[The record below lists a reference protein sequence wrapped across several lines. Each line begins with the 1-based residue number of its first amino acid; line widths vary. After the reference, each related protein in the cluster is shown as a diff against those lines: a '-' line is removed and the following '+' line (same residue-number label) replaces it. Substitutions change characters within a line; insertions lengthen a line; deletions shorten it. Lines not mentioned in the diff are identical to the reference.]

1 MLTSYIEQEMFHLV
15 EDTYSRV
22 EGNLIKSGQIRDSW
36 YSMIFN
42 IVVLVV
48 VLGFFV
54 LFLYSN
60 HGVEKE
66 KENIEFKPQPWLNA
80 VRNVPGTD
88 YGQVPQT
95 EIRGGIS
102 GIVHRGSEATF

>member
-1 MLTSYIEQEMFHLV
+1 MFHLV

-22 EGNLIKSGQIRDSW
+22 EGNLIKSGKIRDSW

-42 IVVLVV
+42 VVVLVV
-48 VLGFFV
+48 VVGGFV
-54 LFLYSN
+54 MFLYSN
-60 HGVEKE
+60 HGTQIE

-88 YGQVPQT
+88 YGQIPQT

-102 GIVHRGSEATF
+102 GIINRRSAAAF

>member
-1 MLTSYIEQEMFHLV
+1 MFHLV

-36 YSMIFN
+36 YSFFFN
-42 IVVLVV
+42 IVVLVL
-48 VLGFFV
+48 VLGGFIF
-54 LFLYSN
+54 FLYSN
-60 HGVEKE
+60 HGVQQEKD
-66 KENIEFKPQPWLNA
+66 NIEFKPQPWLNA

-88 YGQVPQT
+88 YGQIPQT

-102 GIVHRGSEATF
+102 GIVNRGSAATF

>member
-1 MLTSYIEQEMFHLV
+1 MFHLV

-22 EGNLIKSGQIRDSW
+22 EGNLIRSGQIRDSW

-42 IVVLVV
+42 VVSLIIVVG
-48 VLGFFV
+48 GFV
-54 LFLYSN
+54 YFLYYN
-60 HGVEKE
+60 KGLEVE

-88 YGQVPQT
+88 YGQIPQT

-102 GIVHRGSEATF
+102 GIVNRGSSATF

>member
-80 VRNVPGTD
+80 VRNVPDTD

-102 GIVHRGSEATF
+102 GIVNRTSAATF

>member
-1 MLTSYIEQEMFHLV
+1 MFHLV

-42 IVVLVV
+42 IVALTIVV
-48 VLGFFV
+48 GGFIY
-54 LFLYSN
+54 FLYCN
-60 HGVEKE
+60 HGTHIE

-80 VRNVPGTD
+80 VRNVPKTD
-88 YGQVPQT
+88 YRQVPQT

-102 GIVHRGSEATF
+102 GIINRGSAAEF

>member
-1 MLTSYIEQEMFHLV
+1 MFHLV

-22 EGNLIKSGQIRDSW
+22 EGNLIRSGQIKDSW
-36 YSMIFN
+36 YSFFFN
-42 IVVLVV
+42 IIMLTLVV
-48 VLGFFV
+48 GSFV
-54 LFLYSN
+54 YFLYYN

-88 YGQVPQT
+88 YGQIPQT
-95 EIRGGIS
+95 EIRGGIQ
-102 GIVHRGSEATF
+102 GIVNRGSEATF

>member
-1 MLTSYIEQEMFHLV
+1 MV

-36 YSMIFN
+36 YSFIFN
-42 IVVLVV
+42 IVVLVLV
-48 VLGFFV
+48 VGGFIY
-54 LFLYSN
+54 FLYYN
-60 HGVEKE
+60 HGTHQE

-88 YGQVPQT
+88 YGQIPQT

-102 GIVHRGSEATF
+102 GIVNRGSAATF

>member
-1 MLTSYIEQEMFHLV
+1 MFHLV

-36 YSMIFN
+36 YSFIFN
-42 IVVLVV
+42 IVVLVSV
-48 VLGFFV
+48 VGGFV
-54 LFLYSN
+54 YFLYYN
-60 HGVEKE
+60 RGLEAE

-88 YGQVPQT
+88 YGQIPQT

-102 GIVHRGSEATF
+102 GIVNRGSAATF